1 MDMAEPAKALVSVIV
16 PVYNVEAYMD
26 RCVSSLCGQSYDKIE
41 IALVDDGSTD
51 SSGAKCD
58 AWAAK
63 DSRIRVIHKKNGGL
77 SDARNVGIAASSGE
91 YIAFID
97 GDDYVAPTYCEKLY
111 EALLRNDADMA
122 LCNLCYV
129 WEDGTLRPYMTPCH
143 EKKVVTR
150 KEGLHALLCESNL
163 TFGIVWNKVYKRD
176 LFMKEPPLQFAL
188 GRYYEDEYINYQ
200 LLDRAEKIAIVPDA
214 LYYYVQREGSIIHRY
229 SRKHFEDLACC
240 IDHNLDW
247 KTGDEEVRQW
257 LLRRCLN
264 FSFTLYNRTQ
274 TDPLYRTYEGDMK
287 NRLKRILE
295 QLDFRVLH
303 RNERIKAGL
312 FSVGLYG
319 TVYRWMQWIK
329 RWKQNREDV

>member
-41 IALVDDGSTD
+41 IVLVDDGSTD

-63 DSRIRVIHKKNGGL
+63 DSRIRVIHKENGGL

-150 KEGLHALLCESNL
+150 KEGLHALLCESNM
-163 TFGIVWNKVYKRD
+163 TFG
-176 LFMKEPPLQFAL
+176 
-188 GRYYEDEYINYQ
+188 
-200 LLDRAEKIAIVPDA
+200 IAIVPDA